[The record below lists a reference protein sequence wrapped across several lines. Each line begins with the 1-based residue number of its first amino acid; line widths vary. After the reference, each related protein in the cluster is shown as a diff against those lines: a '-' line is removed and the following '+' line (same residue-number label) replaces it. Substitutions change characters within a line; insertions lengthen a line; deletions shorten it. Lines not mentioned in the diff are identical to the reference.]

1 MISFD
6 VCVLTDMSLL
16 TVFARGVP
24 YLIIT
29 VTYYGFGMALP
40 RYINKRVVTRQSALK
55 NFLKTKKTYHKLA
68 LKIFPLKKMRHK
80 LSLQGGV
87 PAQK

>member
-1 MISFD
+1 M
-6 VCVLTDMSLL
+6 CVDRDMSLL

-55 NFLKTKKTYHKLA
+55 NFLKTKKTLPQIG
-68 LKIFPLKKMRHK
+68 LENFP
-80 LSLQGGV
+80 SEEDET
-87 PAQK
+87 

>member
-1 MISFD
+1 M
-6 VCVLTDMSLL
+6 CVLTEMSLL

-29 VTYYGFGMALP
+29 VTYYGFGMAPP

-55 NFLKTKKTYHKLA
+55 DFLKTKKPTTNVQR
-68 LKIFPLKKMRHK
+68 IFH
-80 LSLQGGV
+80 LS
-87 PAQK
+87 QKHC

>member
-29 VTYYGFGMALP
+29 VTYYGFRMALP

-55 NFLKTKKTYHKLA
+55 NFLKTKKNLPQIG
-68 LKIFPLKKMRHK
+68 LENFP
-80 LSLQGGV
+80 SEEDET
-87 PAQK
+87 